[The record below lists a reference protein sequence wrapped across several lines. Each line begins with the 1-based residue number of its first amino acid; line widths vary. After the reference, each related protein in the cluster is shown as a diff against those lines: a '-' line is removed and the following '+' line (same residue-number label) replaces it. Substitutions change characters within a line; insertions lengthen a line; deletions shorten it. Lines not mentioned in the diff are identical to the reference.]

1 MTVILK
7 RRNNTNAVKFSV
19 QLHSESKSPWL
30 TVDGTANLKQE
41 F

>member
-7 RRNNTNAVKFSV
+7 RWNNTNVKFSV

-30 TVDGTANLKQE
+30 TADGTANLKQE